1 MNFPSYGLSCVL
13 FASLV
18 SIVALTV
25 NRLMQ
30 RFATARHGVLLSALV
45 MILASPA
52 WIALL
57 RTPQVASR
65 NPLSGMLV
73 SERDTMMGGET
84 NMLLP
89 LQLQTPAET
98 EVPDSMERHAEWM
111 PNDEAS
117 WEENAKTLQSNLPAT
132 SLAIE
137 PAIATGTSA
146 EPAVQ
151 ANLLKDQIM
160 RAAWSVFPSLV
171 AVSLV
176 GTLFVLIRVFVG
188 LVRLRQILRESTPV
202 SSHRVRESFVE
213 ACERIGLRPDSVRLV
228 VSDQVEIPIAARL
241 IQSVVVLPREMVQDD
256 SPSDLSQVLIHELAH
271 VKRRDQWI
279 VLLQHLAS
287 AIHWWNP
294 LVHRLN
300 RCLAE
305 AREEICDNY
314 VLENCDAPS
323 YCRTLL
329 QITQRQRQTMVPLGA
344 VGLFTSRW
352 KLEQRIQSLLNANRN
367 RATAMSWKGRSLIGL
382 GVLLVLAMGSQLAI
396 PVEAVE
402 PQVTGSSESP
412 AETPVV
418 TQPNEDSEERL
429 QSSAVAGTVKDEFG
443 QPIESAKVVA
453 FYQLSEQREV
463 VSSVDAS
470 DAEGRFEFTDIPL
483 TNPNLKSLAIY
494 SCASGYAIQSR
505 LIYRSLFS
513 PPLNADLLDLNFEL
527 EPEAIGIVDVV
538 DEDGQPVAGAVLTQ
552 LQSKGETLTS
562 LYLYRDVWEQ
572 LGLSVPTSN
581 ANGRMEIPSISP
593 GRIYDVQLV
602 HPEFAK
608 TPIWE
613 TPLSETPLTAVI
625 EKGNP
630 VKFVVTSPTD
640 SDKVDQAKIEVVVN
654 EIGGVFMVICDVP
667 EDGIVETRLR
677 DANSNISIKHPTLV
691 SRSWYFYRKN
701 KPTME
706 FSLHRTGTV
715 RGRVVDAETGNGVGQ
730 MSVTFGGN
738 HRQLHLLRTDEE
750 GYYEGEVAE
759 GEYSVKIE
767 DIQGQ
772 WKATEDDRR
781 EIHVAANETVQ
792 MKTFT
797 ANRSA
802 PIQGR
807 VLLESGEPVANAIVL
822 QGSRQM
828 PILTDAD
835 GTFAVVRGSRRNQ
848 VVYAIHPTKK
858 LSRVTILPNEAIHLN
873 MVLAPEG
880 SLKGVVIDSDGNALV
895 DVPASLKIQVS
906 SRSNRGSDMST
917 TIRTKQ
923 TDQEGA
929 VRFDG
934 LIEGAHY
941 ALEANGKFRSSF
953 GERLRQTS
961 RSFDVAAAPWEVVE
975 LKVHSALETELN
987 ELARY
992 RQAPE
997 MIQPL
1002 RATNWL
1008 NGDPVDVVSGEADF
1022 RLIVFGRSKH
1032 SFEEANLVHQFY
1044 GDQGV
1049 QVVGVVGNRISGPES
1064 RAAWAGELQI
1074 PIAVDDGNAK
1084 MFSRY
1089 GVDSNGSVLLY
1100 GADGQFIERINR
1112 GRDLLW
1118 IMRNHVLYR
1127 D

>member
-1 MNFPSYGLSCVL
+1 MNLPPYVLSCVL
-13 FASLV
+13 FASLI
-18 SIVALTV
+18 SFAALTA
-25 NRLMQ
+25 NRMLR
-30 RFATARHGVLLSALV
+30 RFATARHGMLLSALMLV
-45 MILASPA
+45 LVCPA

-65 NPLSGMLV
+65 NPLPGLLV
-73 SERDTMMGGET
+73 SERDTPMDNES

-89 LQLQTPAET
+89 LLAELRAET
-98 EVPDSMERHAEWM
+98 EVASLMERHIEST
-111 PNDEAS
+111 PIDQVLREEDEALS
-117 WEENAKTLQSNLPAT
+117 QGDVVMTSHAYQPAT
-132 SLAIE
+132 ASGAFAESAI
-137 PAIATGTSA
+137 
-146 EPAVQ
+146 Q
-151 ANLLKDQIM
+151 AKPLWAQFM
-160 RAAWSVFPSLV
+160 RAAWLVFPALV
-171 AVSLV
+171 VVSLL
-176 GTLFVLIRVFVG
+176 GTLVGLIRVVLG
-188 LVRLRQILRESTPV
+188 LGRLRQILRSSNPV
-202 SSHRVRESFVE
+202 SSPLVRECFAE
-213 ACERIGLRPDSVRLV
+213 ACERVGIRPESVRLAT
-228 VSDQVEIPIAARL
+228 SDQVEIPIAARL

-256 SPSDLSQVLIHELAH
+256 STSDVRQVLIHELAH
-271 VKRRDQWI
+271 VKRRDQWVVI
-279 VLLQHLAS
+279 LQHLTS

-329 QITQRQRQTMVPLGA
+329 QITQRQSPAMVPFGA

-367 RATAMSWKGRSLIGL
+367 RATAMTWRGRSLIGL

-402 PQVTGSSESP
+402 PQITSSSEPP
-412 AETPVV
+412 AETPIV
-418 TQPNEDSEERL
+418 TQPNEDSEEL
-429 QSSAVAGTVKDEFG
+429 LPNAAFSGFVKDEFG
-443 QPIESAKVVA
+443 RPIESAKVVA
-453 FYQLSEQREV
+453 FYQLKEQREV
-463 VSSVDAS
+463 VSLADTS

-483 TNPNLKSLAIY
+483 TNPDLKSLAIY
-494 SCASGYAIQSR
+494 SYASGHAIQSR
-505 LIYRSLFS
+505 RVHRHSGS
-513 PPLNADLLDLNFEL
+513 PPLNADLLDLDFEL
-527 EPEAIGIVDVV
+527 QPEAIGIVDVI
-538 DEDGQPVAGAVLTQ
+538 DEEGQPVAGAVLNQ
-552 LQSKGETLTS
+552 LQLKGETLTS
-562 LYLYRDVWEQ
+562 LYLYHDVWEQ
-572 LGLSVPTSN
+572 LGLPVPTSDE
-581 ANGRMEIPSISP
+581 NGRMEIPSISQASV
-593 GRIYDVQLV
+593 YDVQLV

-630 VKFVVTSPTD
+630 VKFVVKSPTD
-640 SDKVDQAKIEVVVN
+640 SDKIDQAKIEVVVN
-654 EIGGVFMVICDVP
+654 AIGGVFMVVCDVP

-691 SRSWYFYRKN
+691 SRSWHFYRKD

-715 RGRVVDAETGNGVGQ
+715 RGRVVDAETGDGVGQ
-730 MSVTFGGN
+730 MSISFSDN
-738 HRQLHLLRTDEE
+738 HRQLNHLRTDEE

-759 GEYSVKIE
+759 GEYSVQIE
-767 DIQGQ
+767 DNQGQ
-772 WKATEDDRR
+772 WKAKEDDRR

-797 ANRSA
+797 ATKSA

-807 VLLESGEPVANAIVL
+807 VLFESGKPVANAIVL
-822 QGSRQM
+822 QGFRQK
-828 PILTDAD
+828 PILTDTD
-835 GTFAVVRGSRRNQ
+835 GKFAVVRGSRRNQ

-858 LSRVTILPNEAIHLN
+858 LSRVTILPNEAKHLE

-880 SLKGVVIDSDGNALV
+880 SLNGVVIDSDGNALV

-906 SRSNRGSDMST
+906 SRSNGGSNMST

-953 GERLRQTS
+953 GERLRQSS
-961 RSFDVAAAPWEVVE
+961 RFFDVAAAPWEDVE
-975 LKVHSALETELN
+975 LKVHSALEAELN

-992 RQAPE
+992 QQATGT
-997 MIQPL
+997 IQPL

-1032 SFEEANLVHQFY
+1032 SFQEANLVHQFY

-1049 QVVGVVGNRISGPES
+1049 QVVGVVGNKISGSEN
-1064 RAAWAGELQI
+1064 RDVWARELQI

-1089 GVDSNGSVLLY
+1089 GFDSNGGVLLY
-1100 GADGQFIERINR
+1100 GADGQLIERING

>member
-1 MNFPSYGLSCVL
+1 MNLPSYVLSCVL
-13 FASLV
+13 FASLI
-18 SIVALTV
+18 SFAALTA
-25 NRLMQ
+25 NRMLR
-30 RFATARHGVLLSALV
+30 RFATARHGMLLSALV
-45 MILASPA
+45 LILVCPA

-57 RTPQVASR
+57 RTPEVASR
-65 NPLSGMLV
+65 NPLPGLLA
-73 SERDTMMGGET
+73 SERDTPMDNDS
-84 NMLLP
+84 NMPSPLP
-89 LQLQTPAET
+89 AELRAET
-98 EVPDSMERHAEWM
+98 EVASLMERHIEST
-111 PNDEAS
+111 PIDQVKREEDEALS
-117 WEENAKTLQSNLPAT
+117 QSDVVMTSHAYQPAT
-132 SLAIE
+132 ASGAFAESAI
-137 PAIATGTSA
+137 
-146 EPAVQ
+146 Q
-151 ANLLKDQIM
+151 AKPLRAQFM
-160 RAAWSVFPSLV
+160 RAARLVFPALV
-171 AVSLV
+171 VVSLL
-176 GTLFVLIRVFVG
+176 GTLVGLIRVVLG
-188 LVRLRQILRESTPV
+188 LGRLRQILRSSNPV
-202 SSHRVRESFVE
+202 SSPLVRECFAE
-213 ACERIGLRPDSVRLV
+213 ACGRVGIRPETVRLAT
-228 VSDQVEIPIAARL
+228 SDQVEIPIATRL
-241 IQSVVVLPREMVQDD
+241 IQSVVVLPSEMVQDD
-256 SPSDLSQVLIHELAH
+256 STSDLRQVLIHELAH
-271 VKRRDQWI
+271 VKRRDQW
-279 VLLQHLAS
+279 VLILQHLIS

-314 VLENCDAPS
+314 VLGNCDAPS

-329 QITQRQRQTMVPLGA
+329 QITQRQSPSMVPFGA

-367 RATAMSWKGRSLIGL
+367 RATAMTWRGRSLIGL

-402 PQVTGSSESP
+402 PQITSSSEPP
-412 AETPVV
+412 AKTPIV
-418 TQPNEDSEERL
+418 TQPNDDSEEL
-429 QSSAVAGTVKDEFG
+429 LPNAAFSGFVKDEFG

-453 FYQLSEQREV
+453 FYQLKEQREV
-463 VSSVDAS
+463 VSLADTS

-483 TNPNLKSLAIY
+483 TNPDLKSLAIY
-494 SCASGYAIQSR
+494 SYASGHAIQSR
-505 LIYRSLFS
+505 RVHRHSGS
-513 PPLNADLLDLNFEL
+513 PPLNADLLDLDFEL
-527 EPEAIGIVDVV
+527 QPEAVGIVDVI
-538 DEDGQPVAGAVLTQ
+538 DEEGQPVAGVVLNQ

-572 LGLSVPTSN
+572 LGLPVPTSDE
-581 ANGRMEIPSISP
+581 NGRMEIPSISQASF
-593 GRIYDVQLV
+593 YDVQLV

-608 TPIWE
+608 TPIWK

-625 EKGNP
+625 EKGDP
-630 VKFVVTSPTD
+630 VKFVVKSPTD
-640 SDKVDQAKIEVVVN
+640 SDKIDQAKIEVVVN
-654 EIGGVFMVICDVP
+654 EIGGVFMVVCDVP

-691 SRSWYFYRKN
+691 SQSWHFYRKD

-715 RGRVVDAETGNGVGQ
+715 RGRVVDAETGDGVGQ
-730 MSVTFGGN
+730 MSISFSAN
-738 HRQLHLLRTDEE
+738 HRQGHLLRTDAE

-759 GEYSVKIE
+759 GEYPVQIE
-767 DIQGQ
+767 DNQGQ

-781 EIHVAANETVQ
+781 KIHVAANETVQ

-797 ANRSA
+797 ATKSA

-807 VLLESGEPVANAIVL
+807 VLFESGKPVANAIVL
-822 QGSRQM
+822 QGFRQK
-828 PILTDAD
+828 PILTDTD
-835 GTFAVVRGSRRNQ
+835 GKFAVARGSRRNQ

-858 LSRVTILPNEAIHLN
+858 LSRVTILPNEAKHLE

-880 SLKGVVIDSDGNALV
+880 SLNGVVIDSDGNALV

-906 SRSNRGSDMST
+906 SRSNGGSNMST

-929 VRFDG
+929 VHFDG

-953 GERLRQTS
+953 GERLRQSS
-961 RSFDVAAAPWEVVE
+961 RFFDVAAAPWEDVE
-975 LKVHSALETELN
+975 LKVHSALEAELN

-992 RQAPE
+992 QQAPGT
-997 MIQPL
+997 IQPL

-1008 NGDPVDVVSGEADF
+1008 NGDPVDVVSGEANF

-1032 SFEEANLVHQFY
+1032 SFQEANLVHKFY

-1049 QVVGVVGNRISGPES
+1049 QVVGVVGNKISGSEN
-1064 RAAWAGELQI
+1064 RDVWARELQI

-1089 GVDSNGSVLLY
+1089 GFDSNGGVLLY
-1100 GADGQFIERINR
+1100 GADGQLIERING

>member
-1 MNFPSYGLSCVL
+1 MNLPPYVLSCVL
-13 FASLV
+13 FAGLISFA
-18 SIVALTV
+18 ALTA
-25 NRLMQ
+25 NRMLR
-30 RFATARHGVLLSALV
+30 RFATARHGMLLSALV
-45 MILASPA
+45 LILVSPA

-65 NPLSGMLV
+65 NPLPGLLA
-73 SERDTMMGGET
+73 SERDTPMDNES

-89 LQLQTPAET
+89 LLAELRAET
-98 EVPDSMERHAEWM
+98 EVASLMERHIEST
-111 PNDEAS
+111 PIDQVS
-117 WEENAKTLQSNLPAT
+117 REENEALSQGDVEVTSHAYQPA
-132 SLAIE
+132 L
-137 PAIATGTSA
+137 ATGASRDSA
-146 EPAVQ
+146 IQ
-151 ANLLKDQIM
+151 AKPLRGQFM
-160 RAAWSVFPSLV
+160 RAAWFVFPALV
-171 AVSLV
+171 VVSLL
-176 GTLFVLIRVFVG
+176 GTLVGLIRVVLG
-188 LVRLRQILRESTPV
+188 LVRLRQILRSSNSV
-202 SSHRVRESFVE
+202 SSPRVCECFAE
-213 ACERIGLRPDSVRLV
+213 ACERVGIRPESVRLAT
-228 VSDQVEIPIAARL
+228 SDQVEIPIAARL

-256 SPSDLSQVLIHELAH
+256 STSDLRQVLIHELAH
-271 VKRRDQWI
+271 VKRRDQWVVI
-279 VLLQHLAS
+279 LQHLTS

-329 QITQRQRQTMVPLGA
+329 QITQRQNHALVPFGA

-367 RATAMSWKGRSLIGL
+367 RTTAMTWKGRSLIGL

-396 PVEAVE
+396 PVEAIE
-402 PQVTGSSESP
+402 PQITGSSESP
-412 AETPVV
+412 AQTPVV
-418 TQPNEDSEERL
+418 TQPNEDSEELLRNAAF
-429 QSSAVAGTVKDEFG
+429 SGYVKDEFG
-443 QPIESAKVVA
+443 RPIESAKVVA

-463 VSSVDAS
+463 VSLVDAS

-483 TNPNLKSLAIY
+483 TNPDLKSLAIY
-494 SCASGYAIQSR
+494 SYASGYAIQTRRVHRHSG
-505 LIYRSLFS
+505 S
-513 PPLNADLLDLNFEL
+513 PPLNADLLDLDFEL
-527 EPEAIGIVDVV
+527 QPEAIGIVDVV
-538 DEDGQPVAGAVLTQ
+538 DEEGQPVAGAVLNQ
-552 LQSKGETLTS
+552 LQLKGETLTS

-572 LGLSVPTSN
+572 LGLPVPTSDE
-581 ANGRMEIPSISP
+581 NGRMEIPSISQASF
-593 GRIYDVQLV
+593 YDVQLV

-613 TPLSETPLTAVI
+613 TLLSETPLTAVI
-625 EKGNP
+625 EKGDP
-630 VKFVVTSPTD
+630 VKFVVKSPTD
-640 SDKVDQAKIEVVVN
+640 SDKIDQAKIEVVVN
-654 EIGGVFMVICDVP
+654 EIGGVFMVVCDVP

-691 SRSWYFYRKN
+691 SRSWHFYRKD

-706 FSLHRTGTV
+706 FSLHHTGTV
-715 RGRVVDAETGNGVGQ
+715 RGRVVDAETGDGVGQ
-730 MSVTFGGN
+730 MSISFSAN
-738 HRQLHLLRTDEE
+738 HRQGHRLRTDEE

-759 GEYSVKIE
+759 GEYSVQIE
-767 DIQGQ
+767 DTQGQ
-772 WKATEDDRR
+772 WKIPKNDRR

-822 QGSRQM
+822 QGLRQE

-835 GTFAVVRGSRRNQ
+835 GKFAVVRGWRSGQ

-858 LSRVTILPNEAIHLN
+858 LSRVTILPNDAKRLE

-895 DVPASLKIQVS
+895 DVPVSLKIQVS
-906 SRSNRGSDMST
+906 SRSNRGSNMST

-923 TDQEGA
+923 TDQDGA
-929 VRFDG
+929 VHFDG

-953 GERLRQTS
+953 GERLRQSS
-961 RSFDVAAAPWEVVE
+961 RLFDVAAAPWEDVE
-975 LKVHSALETELN
+975 LKVHSALEAELN

-992 RQAPE
+992 QQAPE
-997 MIQPL
+997 TIQPL

-1008 NGDPVDVVSGEADF
+1008 QGDPVDVVSGEADF
-1022 RLIVFGRSKH
+1022 RLLVFGRSKR
-1032 SFEEANLVHQFY
+1032 SFQEANLVHQFY

-1049 QVVGVVGNRISGPES
+1049 QVVGVVGTRISGPEN
-1064 RAAWAGELQI
+1064 RDAWAGELQL

-1089 GVDSNGSVLLY
+1089 GFDSNGGVLLY
-1100 GADGQFIERINR
+1100 GADGQLIERING

>member
-1 MNFPSYGLSCVL
+1 MNLPPYVLSCVL
-13 FASLV
+13 FASLI
-18 SIVALTV
+18 SFAALTA
-25 NRLMQ
+25 NRMLR
-30 RFATARHGVLLSALV
+30 RFATARHGMLLSALV
-45 MILASPA
+45 LILVCPA

-65 NPLSGMLV
+65 NPLPGLLV
-73 SERDTMMGGET
+73 SERDTPMDIES

-89 LQLQTPAET
+89 LLAELRAEK
-98 EVPDSMERHAEWM
+98 EVASLMERHIEST
-111 PNDEAS
+111 PIDQVLREEDEALS
-117 WEENAKTLQSNLPAT
+117 QGDVVMTSHAYQPAT
-132 SLAIE
+132 AGG
-137 PAIATGTSA
+137 ASA
-146 EPAVQ
+146 ESVVQ
-151 ANLLKDQIM
+151 AKPLWAQFM
-160 RAAWSVFPSLV
+160 RAARFVFPALV
-171 AVSLV
+171 VVALLGTLV
-176 GTLFVLIRVFVG
+176 GLIRVVLG
-188 LVRLRQILRESTPV
+188 LGRLRQILRSSSPV
-202 SSHRVRESFVE
+202 SSPLVRKCFAE
-213 ACERIGLRPDSVRLV
+213 ACERIGLRPDSVRLA
-228 VSDQVEIPIAARL
+228 VSDQVEIPIAVRL
-241 IQSVVVLPREMVQDD
+241 IQSVVVLPREMVRDD
-256 SPSDLSQVLIHELAH
+256 STSDVRQVLIHELAH
-271 VKRRDQWI
+271 VKRRDQWVVI
-279 VLLQHLAS
+279 LQHLTS

-329 QITQRQRQTMVPLGA
+329 QITQRQSPSMVPFGA

-367 RATAMSWKGRSLIGL
+367 RATAMTWKGRSLIGL

-402 PQVTGSSESP
+402 PQITGSSEPP
-412 AETPVV
+412 AKTPIV
-418 TQPNEDSEERL
+418 TQPNRDSEEL
-429 QSSAVAGTVKDEFG
+429 LPNAAFSGFVKDEFG
-443 QPIESAKVVA
+443 QPIERAKVVA
-453 FYQLSEQREV
+453 FYQLKEQREV
-463 VSSVDAS
+463 VSLADTS

-483 TNPNLKSLAIY
+483 TNPDLKSLAIY
-494 SCASGYAIQSR
+494 SHASGHAIQSR
-505 LIYRSLFS
+505 RVHRHSGS
-513 PPLNADLLDLNFEL
+513 PPLNADLLDLYFEL
-527 EPEAIGIVDVV
+527 QPEAIGIVDVI
-538 DEDGQPVAGAVLTQ
+538 DEGGQPVAGAVLDQ
-552 LQSKGETLTS
+552 LQLKGETMTS

-572 LGLSVPTSN
+572 LGLSVPTSDE
-581 ANGRMEIPSISP
+581 NGRMEIPSISQASV
-593 GRIYDVQLV
+593 YDVQLV
-602 HPEFAK
+602 HPKFAK

-630 VKFVVTSPTD
+630 VKFVVKSPTD
-640 SDKVDQAKIEVVVN
+640 SDKIDQAKIEVVVN
-654 EIGGVFMVICDVP
+654 EIGGVFMVVCDVP

-691 SRSWYFYRKN
+691 SRSWHFYRKD

-706 FSLHRTGTV
+706 FSLHRAGTV
-715 RGRVVDAETGNGVGQ
+715 RGRVVDAETGDGVGQ
-730 MSVTFGGN
+730 MSISFSAN
-738 HRQLHLLRTDEE
+738 HRQLHLLRTDAE

-759 GEYSVKIE
+759 GEYSVQIE
-767 DIQGQ
+767 DNQGQ
-772 WKATEDDRR
+772 WKATEDERR
-781 EIHVAANETVQ
+781 EIHVEANETVQ

-797 ANRSA
+797 ATKSA

-807 VLLESGEPVANAIVL
+807 VLFESGKPVANAIVL
-822 QGSRQM
+822 QGFRQK
-828 PILTDAD
+828 PILTDTD
-835 GTFAVVRGSRRNQ
+835 GKFAVVRGSRRNQ

-858 LSRVTILPNEAIHLN
+858 LSRVTILPNEAKHLE

-880 SLKGVVIDSDGNALV
+880 SLNGVVIDSDGNALV

-906 SRSNRGSDMST
+906 SRSNGGSNMST

-953 GERLRQTS
+953 GERLRQSS
-961 RSFDVAAAPWEVVE
+961 RFFDVAAAPWEDVE
-975 LKVHSALETELN
+975 LKVHSALEAELN

-992 RQAPE
+992 QQAPGT
-997 MIQPL
+997 IQPL

-1008 NGDPVDVVSGEADF
+1008 NGDPVDVVSGEANF
-1022 RLIVFGRSKH
+1022 RLIVFGRSKN
-1032 SFEEANLVHQFY
+1032 SFQEANLVHQFY

-1049 QVVGVVGNRISGPES
+1049 QVVGVVGNKISGSEN
-1064 RAAWAGELQI
+1064 RDVWARELQI
-1074 PIAVDDGNAK
+1074 PIAVDDGNAE

-1089 GVDSNGSVLLY
+1089 GFDSNGGVLLY
-1100 GADGQFIERINR
+1100 GADGQLIERING

>member
-1 MNFPSYGLSCVL
+1 MNPPPYFLSCVL
-13 FASLV
+13 FASLI
-18 SIVALTV
+18 SFAALMA
-25 NRLMQ
+25 NRMLR
-30 RFATARHGVLLSALV
+30 RFATARHGMLLSALV
-45 MILASPA
+45 LILVCPA

-65 NPLSGMLV
+65 NPLPGLLT
-73 SERDTMMGGET
+73 SERDTPMDNES

-89 LQLQTPAET
+89 LLAELRAET
-98 EVPDSMERHAEWM
+98 EVASLMERYIEST
-111 PNDEAS
+111 PIDQVLREEDEALS
-117 WEENAKTLQSNLPAT
+117 QGDVMTSHAYQPAT
-132 SLAIE
+132 ASGAFAESAI
-137 PAIATGTSA
+137 
-146 EPAVQ
+146 Q
-151 ANLLKDQIM
+151 AKPLWAQFM
-160 RAAWSVFPSLV
+160 RAAWLVFPALV
-171 AVSLV
+171 VVSLL
-176 GTLFVLIRVFVG
+176 GTLVGLIRVVLG
-188 LVRLRQILRESTPV
+188 LGRLRRILRSSSPV
-202 SSHRVRESFVE
+202 SSPLVRECFAE
-213 ACERIGLRPDSVRLV
+213 ACERVGIQPESVRLAT
-228 VSDQVEIPIAARL
+228 SDQVEIPIAARL

-256 SPSDLSQVLIHELAH
+256 STSDVRQVLIHELAH
-271 VKRRDQWI
+271 VKRRDQWVVI
-279 VLLQHLAS
+279 LQHLTS

-329 QITQRQRQTMVPLGA
+329 QITQRQSPSMVPFGA

-367 RATAMSWKGRSLIGL
+367 RATAMTWRGRSLIGL

-402 PQVTGSSESP
+402 PQITGSSESP

-418 TQPNEDSEERL
+418 TQSNEVSEELL
-429 QSSAVAGTVKDEFG
+429 QSLAVAGFVKDEFG
-443 QPIESAKVVA
+443 RPIESATVVA
-453 FYQLSEQREV
+453 FYQLKEQREV
-463 VSSVDAS
+463 VILADTS

-483 TNPNLKSLAIY
+483 TNPDLKSLAIY
-494 SCASGYAIQSR
+494 SHASGHAIQSR
-505 LIYRSLFS
+505 RVHRHSGS
-513 PPLNADLLDLNFEL
+513 PPLNADLLDLDFEL
-527 EPEAIGIVDVV
+527 QPEAVGIVDVV
-538 DEDGQPVAGAVLTQ
+538 DEEGQPVAGAVLNQ
-552 LQSKGETLTS
+552 LQLKGETLTS

-572 LGLSVPTSN
+572 LGLPVPTSDE
-581 ANGRMEIPSISP
+581 NGRMEIPSISQAKV
-593 GRIYDVQLV
+593 YDVQLV

-630 VKFVVTSPTD
+630 VKFVVKSPTD
-640 SDKVDQAKIEVVVN
+640 SDKIDQAKIEVVVN
-654 EIGGVFMVICDVP
+654 EIGGVFMVVCDVP

-691 SRSWYFYRKN
+691 SRSWHFYRKD

-715 RGRVVDAETGNGVGQ
+715 RGRVVDAETGDGVGQ
-730 MSVTFGGN
+730 MSISFSAN
-738 HRQLHLLRTDEE
+738 HRQLHRLRTDEE

-759 GEYSVKIE
+759 GEYSVQIE
-767 DIQGQ
+767 DSQGQ

-781 EIHVAANETVQ
+781 EIHVAANEIVQ

-797 ANRSA
+797 ATKSA

-807 VLLESGEPVANAIVL
+807 VLFESGKPVANAIVL
-822 QGSRQM
+822 QGFRQK
-828 PILTDAD
+828 PILTDTD
-835 GTFAVVRGSRRNQ
+835 GKFAVVRGSRRNQ

-858 LSRVTILPNEAIHLN
+858 LSRVTILPNEAKHLE

-880 SLKGVVIDSDGNALV
+880 SLNGVVIDSDGNALV

-906 SRSNRGSDMST
+906 SRSNGGSNMST

-953 GERLRQTS
+953 GERLRQSS
-961 RSFDVAAAPWEVVE
+961 RFFDVAAAPWEDVE
-975 LKVHSALETELN
+975 LKVHSALEAELN

-992 RQAPE
+992 QQAPGT
-997 MIQPL
+997 IQPL
-1002 RATNWL
+1002 RATHWL
-1008 NGDPVDVVSGEADF
+1008 NGDPVDVASGEANF

-1032 SFEEANLVHQFY
+1032 SFQEANLVHQFY

-1049 QVVGVVGNRISGPES
+1049 QVVGVVGNKISGSEN
-1064 RAAWAGELQI
+1064 RDVWARELQI

-1089 GVDSNGSVLLY
+1089 GFDSNGGVLLY
-1100 GADGQFIERINR
+1100 GADGQLIERING